1 MQNKR
6 SFDLSDFHLF
16 RALKKRLYIKVIVLM
31 VFILMIWIGISTYVG
46 IKMQSKQF
54 LENSRRRIILLTQT
68 IESSIV
74 HSMLIGKHEDVRDLL
89 ATIGSESDMRDL
101 RIVTEEGLILVSSK
115 ISEEGETIYIPD
127 LEKIREGERQVVRF
141 DFQKNRVS
149 MVKSIIGKP
158 PCYECHMKDVNIMGV
173 LDVNVSI
180 EWMKVPIIATK
191 VFMILSAIFTLVLIS
206 ISIYFILTRLV
217 DHPIRRL
224 KKTMDIVRKGDW
236 EARAEV
242 DSDDEIGQLGNT
254 FNFMINEINLLH
266 EDSLQKQEALVRA
279 EEELKYKHQIEEKN
293 RLLQRTIDIL
303 TTLNNIGKEINSV
316 LDIDKLL
323 ESILQ
328 MSSKILKAKIG
339 LMTIKERN
347 TDELQLKYL
356 ANGGF
361 DKVFWEDSIHKD
373 LAEYVY
379 ESGKPLLIP
388 DLKADGRFNNDHG
401 KYSPNTVLYVPLQ
414 AKEMVIGIIGMIDN
428 QDGKSFSVS
437 DLELLTTISCEA
449 SVVLENSNLYKALKK
464 SYFDAITA
472 LVNAIE
478 AKDPYTFGHSERV
491 TKLALAVGKYFNLSE
506 KSLEVIR
513 HAGIL
518 HDVGKIGVSLNI
530 LHKTID
536 LTEEEVMI
544 IREHS
549 QIGCRII
556 DHIDFLKD
564 VKDGIL
570 HHHERHDG
578 KGYPDGLGPSH
589 ISLETKILSVADS
602 FDAITSDRPY
612 RKAQSPEKAIEEL
625 KKCAGT
631 QFDPKVVD
639 AFIQVW
645 KERFQENEK
654 LEEKQEEGSGVSGI
668 KSDTGENL

>member
-1 MQNKR
+1 MRNKR
-6 SFDLSDFHLF
+6 SSGLSKYLLLGS
-16 RALKKRLYIKVIVLM
+16 LKKRLYLKVILLM
-31 VFILMIWIGISTYVG
+31 VLILMIWIGISAYVG
-46 IKMQSKQF
+46 IYMQTNQF
-54 LENSRRRIILLTQT
+54 LENSRRRIILLTET
-68 IESSIV
+68 IENSIV
-74 HSMLIGKHEDVRDLL
+74 HSMLIGKHDDVRGLL
-89 ATIGSESDMRDL
+89 VTIGTESDMRDL
-101 RIVTEEGLILVSSK
+101 RILTEDGLILVSAK
-115 ISEEGETIYIPD
+115 ISEEGETIYLPD

-141 DFQKNRVS
+141 DFDKKRVS

-158 PCYECHMKDVNIMGV
+158 PCYECHMQDVNIMGI

-180 EWMKVPIIATK
+180 AWMSVPIIATRA
-191 VFMILSAIFTLVLIS
+191 FMILSAIFTLVLIS
-206 ISIYFILTRLV
+206 ISIYFILTRLI
-217 DHPIRRL
+217 DQPIRKL

-236 EARAEV
+236 NARAEV
-242 DSDDEIGQLGNT
+242 NAQDEIGQLGNA
-254 FNFMINEINLLH
+254 FNFMIEEVNLLH
-266 EDSLQKQEALVRA
+266 KDSLQKQEALVRA

-293 RLLQRTIDIL
+293 RLLQRTIYIL

-328 MSSKILKAKIG
+328 MSSKILNAKVG
-339 LMTIKERN
+339 LMTIKPRD
-347 TDELQLKYL
+347 TDELELQYV

-361 DKVFWEDSIHKD
+361 DKAFWQDSINNQ
-373 LAEYVY
+373 LAQYVY
-379 ESGKPLLIP
+379 ESGKPLLLP
-388 DLKADGRFNNDHG
+388 DFKADGRFNNDHG
-401 KYSPNTVLYVPLQ
+401 KYVPTTVLYVPLQ
-414 AKEMVIGIIGMIDN
+414 AKGKVIGIIGMIDN
-428 QDGKSFSVS
+428 QDEKSFSVS
-437 DLELLTTISCEA
+437 DLELLSTISCEA

-536 LTEEEVMI
+536 LTPEEVMI

-589 ISLETKILSVADS
+589 ISLETKILSVTDS
-602 FDAITSDRPY
+602 FDAMTSDRPY

-625 KKCAGT
+625 KKCAGS

-639 AFIQVW
+639 AFIYVW
-645 KERFQENEK
+645 KEQFEENELEK
-654 LEEKQEEGSGVSGI
+654 KEEEKGSSVHG
-668 KSDTGENL
+668 T